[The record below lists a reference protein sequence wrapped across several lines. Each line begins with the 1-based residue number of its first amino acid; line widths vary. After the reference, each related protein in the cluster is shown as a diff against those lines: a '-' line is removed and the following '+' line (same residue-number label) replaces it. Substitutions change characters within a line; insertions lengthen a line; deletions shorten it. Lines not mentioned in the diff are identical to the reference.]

1 MARLNEKWAKHTQR
15 KRRVRKKI
23 SGTAER
29 PRLTV
34 FKSHKNI
41 SVQAIDDSTGRTLA
55 AVSTLEKDLANVKR
69 SVEGGKVIGQK
80 IAERLK
86 AVKVKTVVFDRN
98 GYHYHGIVK
107 AVAEGARESGLEF

>member
-1 MARLNEKWAKHTQR
+1 MDRLSDKRRKQAQR

-23 SGTAER
+23 TGTEAR

-41 SVQAIDDSTGRTLA
+41 SVQAIDDINGTTIAS
-55 AVSTLEKDLANVKR
+55 VSTLEKELAGVTR
-69 SVEGGKVIGQK
+69 SVEGGKAVGQK

-86 AVKVKTVVFDRN
+86 EAKVKTVIFDRN
-98 GYHYHGIVK
+98 GYRYHGIVK
-107 AVAEGARESGLEF
+107 AVADGARESGLEF

>member
-1 MARLNEKWAKHTQR
+1 MDRLSEKWHKHAQR

-23 SGTAER
+23 LGTPER

-41 SVQAIDDSTGRTLA
+41 SVQAIDDSNGRTVA
-55 AVSTLEKDLANVKR
+55 SVSTLEKELTGVNR
-69 SVEGGKVIGQK
+69 SVDGAKVVGQK

-86 AVKVKTVVFDRN
+86 AAKVKTVIFDRN
-98 GYHYHGIVK
+98 GYRYHGIVK
-107 AVAEGARESGLEF
+107 AVADGARESGLEF

>member
-1 MARLNEKWAKHTQR
+1 MDRLNDKWHKHAQR

-23 SGTAER
+23 QGTSER

-41 SVQAIDDSTGRTLA
+41 SVQAIDDTTGTTLA
-55 AVSTLEKDLANVKR
+55 SVSTLEKDLAGVKR
-69 SVEGGKVIGQK
+69 SVDGGKVVGNK

-86 AVKVKTVVFDRN
+86 EANIKAVIFDRN

-107 AVAEGARESGLEF
+107 AVADGARESGLKF

>member
-1 MARLNEKWAKHTQR
+1 MDRLRDKRHKHAQR

-23 SGTAER
+23 FGTAER

-41 SVQAIDDSTGRTLA
+41 SVQAIDDITGRTVA
-55 AVSTLEKDLANVKR
+55 SVSTLEKEFTEVKR
-69 SVEGGKVIGQK
+69 SVDGAKVVGQK

-86 AVKVKTVVFDRN
+86 AAKVKTIIFDRN
-98 GYHYHGIVK
+98 GYRYHGIVK
-107 AVAEGARESGLEF
+107 ALADGARESGLEF

>member
-1 MARLNEKWAKHTQR
+1 MSRLSDKWNKQAQR

-41 SVQAIDDSTGRTLA
+41 SVQAIDDSTGKTLA
-55 AVSTLEKDLANVKR
+55 SVSTLEKELVEVKR
-69 SVEGGKVIGQK
+69 SVDGAKVVGQK

-86 AVKVKTVVFDRN
+86 AAKIKTIIFDRN
-98 GYHYHGIVK
+98 GYRYHGIVK
-107 AVAEGARESGLEF
+107 AVADGARESGLEF

>member
-41 SVQAIDDSTGRTLA
+41 SVQVIDDSTGRTLA
-55 AVSTLEKDLANVKR
+55 SVSTLEKELANINR
-69 SVEGGKVIGQK
+69 SVEGGKIVGQK

-86 AVKVKTVVFDRN
+86 AAKVKSVVFDRN

>member
-1 MARLNEKWAKHTQR
+1 MDRLSDKRHKHAQR

-23 SGTAER
+23 LGTTER

-41 SVQAIDDSTGRTLA
+41 SVQAIDDSMGRTVA
-55 AVSTLEKDLANVKR
+55 SVSTLEKEMAEVKR
-69 SVEGGKVIGQK
+69 SVDGAKVVGQK

-86 AVKVKTVVFDRN
+86 AAKIKTVIFDRN
-98 GYHYHGIVK
+98 GYRYHGIVK
-107 AVAEGARESGLEF
+107 ALADGARESGLKF